1 MKKIICLLMIITLTF
16 TGCISLSEVDED
28 KVKDLSDTITN
39 TIINT
44 VGQEK
49 SEKQASHT
57 IESKDLN
64 SLKLKNTVGDVSI
77 VSHESQDTIVNIN
90 ITAKAGSKSKAEELI
105 ENYTYKAISEGRSV
119 LVDTSFKEN
128 IKDAAL
134 ITDLTIYIPA
144 TINNIEISTNV
155 GDVNL
160 SGLAAD
166 MLIKNNVG
174 EITIDKSQGS
184 YNLHVDVGDIVLND
198 CKALGNSEFKANTG
212 GIDISSLDISKS
224 DNIAAETGVGDIEMS
239 LNDDA
244 GYYALINEFMK
255 EEKIELKNN
264 EHTKIKLTTG
274 VGQIDFN

>member
-239 LNDDA
+239 VNDDA